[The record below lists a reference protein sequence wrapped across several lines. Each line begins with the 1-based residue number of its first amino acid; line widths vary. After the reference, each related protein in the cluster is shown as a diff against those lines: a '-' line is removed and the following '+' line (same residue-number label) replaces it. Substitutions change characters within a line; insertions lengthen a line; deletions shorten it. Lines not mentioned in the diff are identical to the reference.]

1 MMNKLKVNLDRK
13 QINSYDIHIGEDIL
27 DRSVLIMAKNNWA
40 KRYFVIADENVAA
53 LHGGL
58 LCETMKRSD
67 LKVDTIDFPAGEKSK
82 SFSTCLEIAE
92 KLAALG
98 ADRTSALVALGGGV
112 TGDIAGL
119 MASLYMRGIP
129 CIHFPTTLLA
139 QIDSCIGGK
148 TGVDTAAGKNLIGTF
163 HQPKAVFIDTAFL
176 RTLPDREFRNG
187 LAEMVKY
194 ALIESPELA
203 TLMEAN
209 VEKLRNRDLSFLE
222 GLIASCCRI
231 KKNIVEIDEKETG
244 LRRILNFGHTVGH
257 ALEAESDYA
266 IPHGDAVSVGMAAA
280 TRISQRLN
288 YLSNED
294 ADRITSFI
302 RNMGLVERID
312 PGVKTDAIL
321 ARLKMDKKKQGENIH
336 FVLLKKMGMPFV
348 NGGVPEPVVRET
360 IEGLKHG

>member
-1 MMNKLKVNLDRK
+1 MMDKLKVNLDRK
-13 QINSYDIHIGEDIL
+13 QVNSYDIHIGEGIL
-27 DRSVLIMAKNNWA
+27 DRTALIMARNNWA
-40 KRYFVIADENVAA
+40 KRYFVVADGNVAT

-58 LCETMKRSD
+58 FCETMRRAD
-67 LKVDTIDFPAGEKSK
+67 MKVDMVAFPAGERAKTL
-82 SFSTCLEIAE
+82 STCLSIAE
-92 KLAALG
+92 KLAVLG
-98 ADRTSALVALGGGV
+98 ADRTSAIIALGGGV

-119 MASLYMRGIP
+119 TASLYMRGIP

-176 RTLPDREFRNG
+176 RTLPGREFRNG

-203 TLMEAN
+203 AQMEKN
-209 VEKLRNRDLSFLE
+209 VEKLNNSDLSFLE
-222 GLIASCCRI
+222 GLIATCCRI
-231 KKNIVEIDEKETG
+231 KKGIVEIDERETG

-280 TRISQRLN
+280 TKISQRLN
-288 YLSNED
+288 YLGSED
-294 ADRITSFI
+294 ADRIVAFI
-302 RNMGLVERID
+302 RTMGLVERIA

-321 ARLKMDKKKQGENIH
+321 ARLKMDKKKQGEKIH
-336 FVLLKKMGMPFV
+336 FILLKKMGMPFV
-348 NGGVPEPVVRET
+348 NGGVPEPIVRET

>member
-13 QINSYDIHIGEDIL
+13 QVNSYDIHIGEDIL
-27 DRSVLIMAKNNWA
+27 DRSVLIMARNNWA
-40 KRYFVIADENVAA
+40 KRYFVVADGHVAA

-58 LCETMKRSD
+58 LCDTMKRAD
-67 LKVDTIDFPAGEKSK
+67 LKVDMIDFPAGEKAK
-82 SFSTCLEIAE
+82 TLSTCLEIAE
-92 KLAALG
+92 RLADLG
-98 ADRTSALVALGGGV
+98 ADRTSAVVALGGGV

-119 MASLYMRGIP
+119 TASLYMRGIP

-148 TGVDTAAGKNLIGTF
+148 TGVDTDAGKNLIGTF
-163 HQPKAVFIDTAFL
+163 HQPKAVFIDIAFL

-187 LAEMVKY
+187 LAEMAKY

-203 TLMEAN
+203 AQMEAN

-222 GLIASCCRI
+222 GVIASCCRI
-231 KKNIVEIDEKETG
+231 KKGIVEIDEKETG

-266 IPHGDAVSVGMAAA
+266 ISHGDAVSVGMAAA
-280 TRISQRLN
+280 TKISQRLN
-288 YLSNED
+288 YLSGED
-294 ADRITSFI
+294 AERIIAFI
-302 RNMGLVERID
+302 RNMGLVERMA
-312 PGVKTDAIL
+312 PNVRTDAIL

-348 NGGVPEPVVRET
+348 NGGVPVPIVRET
-360 IEGLKHG
+360 IEGLKHV